1 MAYFDDFSDLL
12 LPSFAQGRN
21 SNNDVVRVKNLF
33 KRAKIRNDILNTP
46 FAFDEFT
53 IVGDARPDNIANEMY
68 NSPFLDWVVLIS
80 NNIINVRD
88 EWPMTQSDFQNYL
101 IDKYGTELLNEIHH
115 YETLKIN
122 DPNGSLLLEGGL
134 KVDENFTL
142 KYSYEG
148 EYKTLSGSNLLK
160 SVTNYEYEVE
170 KNDDKRN
177 IFLLKSN
184 YISTIISDMKEIMT
198 YTDSS
203 QFIDKR
209 TKKGSNLRI
218 LTPR

>member
-1 MAYFDDFSDLL
+1 MAYFDDFPDLL
-12 LPSFAQGRN
+12 LPSFSQDRN
-21 SNNDVVRVKNLF
+21 SSNDLIRVKNLF
-33 KRAKIRNDILNTP
+33 KRAKIRTDIQNSP

-53 IVGDARPDNIANEMY
+53 IVGDARPDNIADRIY

-101 IDKYGTELLNEIHH
+101 NDKYGTVLLNQIHH

-122 DPNGSLLLEGGL
+122 DPNGSLLLEKGL
-134 KVDENFTL
+134 RVDENFTL

-148 EYKTLSGSNLLK
+148 EYKTLSGSDLLK
-160 SVTNYEYEVE
+160 SVTNYEFEVE

-177 IFLLKSN
+177 IFLLKPN
-184 YISTIISDMKEIMT
+184 YISTIISDMREIMT

>member
-122 DPNGSLLLEGGL
+122 DPNGSLLLEAGL

-160 SVTNYEYEVE
+160 SVTNNEYEVE

-184 YISTIISDMKEIMT
+184 YISTIISDMREIMT

>member
-148 EYKTLSGSNLLK
+148 EYKTLSGSQLLK
-160 SVTNYEYEVE
+160 SVTNYEFEVE

-184 YISTIISDMKEIMT
+184 YISTIISDMREIMT

>member
-160 SVTNYEYEVE
+160 SITNYEYEVE

-184 YISTIISDMKEIMT
+184 YISTIISDMREIMT

>member
-148 EYKTLSGSNLLK
+148 EYKTLSGSQLLK
-160 SVTNYEYEVE
+160 SVTNYEFEVE

-177 IFLLKSN
+177 IFLLKPN
-184 YISTIISDMKEIMT
+184 YISTIISDMREIMT

>member
-184 YISTIISDMKEIMT
+184 YISTIISDMREIMT

>member
-122 DPNGSLLLEGGL
+122 DPNGSLLLEAGL

-184 YISTIISDMKEIMT
+184 YISTIISDMREIMT

>member
-1 MAYFDDFSDLL
+1 MAYFDDFPDLL

-33 KRAKIRNDILNTP
+33 KRAKIRNDVLNTP

-101 IDKYGTELLNEIHH
+101 IDKYGTVLLNEIHH

-122 DPNGSLLLEGGL
+122 DPNGSLLLEEGL

-184 YISTIISDMKEIMT
+184 YISTIISDMREIMT

>member
-1 MAYFDDFSDLL
+1 MAYFDDFPDLL
-12 LPSFAQGRN
+12 LPSFSQDRT
-21 SNNDVVRVKNLF
+21 SSNDVVRVKNLF
-33 KRAKIRNDILNTP
+33 KRAKIRTDIQKSAS
-46 FAFDEFT
+46 AFDEFT
-53 IVGDARPDNIANEMY
+53 IVGDARPDNIANQVY

-101 IDKYGTELLNEIHH
+101 NDKYGTVLLNEIHH
-115 YETLKIN
+115 YETLKVN
-122 DPNGSLLLEGGL
+122 DPNGSLLLEEGL
-134 KVDENFTL
+134 RVDENFTL

-148 EYKTLSGSNLLK
+148 EYKTLSGSQLLK
-160 SVTNYEYEVE
+160 SVTNYEFEVE

-184 YISTIISDMKEIMT
+184 YISTIISDMREIMT